1 MTEDAPKK
9 AKQPRKKAAPRA
21 DASADAQTKSADA
34 SADAQTKRA
43 DAYADAQEKK
53 VQAETQTKRPAEDK
67 GDDQQM
73 RAAVLAA
80 ALPHAAFDGFT
91 DSLLQKA
98 GAEAGVAKADLAR
111 LFENGA
117 VSLIEFFSVHTDAE
131 MEKRLGEM
139 DLKSMKIRERIATA
153 VKTRLAILKPHKEA
167 ARRAAALLSLPMNAG
182 LGAKLMYRT
191 VDAMW
196 RAAGD
201 TSTDFNFYTK
211 RGILA
216 GVYGSTAMRWF
227 NDTSEDEKTT
237 EEFLAARID
246 NVMQFEKFKAKA
258 KEALSNF
265 PAFADWAKS
274 KK

>member
-1 MTEDAPKK
+1 MMENAPKK
-9 AKQPRKKAAPRA
+9 PRKKAAP
-21 DASADAQTKSADA
+21 K
-34 SADAQTKRA
+34 
-43 DAYADAQEKK
+43 
-53 VQAETQTKRPAEDK
+53 AEIPGAEPPPR
-67 GDDQQM
+67 DDQQM
-73 RAAVLAA
+73 REAVLAA

-98 GAEAGVAKADLAR
+98 GGEAGVGKADLVR

-117 VSLIEFFSVHTDAE
+117 LSLVEFFSTHTDTE
-131 MEKRLGEM
+131 MEKRLAAM
-139 DLKSMKIRERIATA
+139 DLKAMKIRARIATA
-153 VKTRLAILKPHKEA
+153 VTTRLAILKPHKEA
-167 ARRAAALLSLPMNAG
+167 ARRAAAMLALPMHAA
-182 LGAKLMYRT
+182 LGAKLMYQT

-196 RAAGD
+196 RATGD

-216 GVYGSTAMRWF
+216 GVYGSTAVRWF
-227 NDTSEDEKTT
+227 NDTSEDEKPTDD
-237 EEFLAARID
+237 FLAARIE

-265 PAFADWAKS
+265 PAFADWAKP